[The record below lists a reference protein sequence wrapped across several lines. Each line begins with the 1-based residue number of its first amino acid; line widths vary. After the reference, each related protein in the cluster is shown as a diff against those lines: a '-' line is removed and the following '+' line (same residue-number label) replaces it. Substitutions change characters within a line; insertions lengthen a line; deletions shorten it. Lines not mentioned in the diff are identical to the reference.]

1 VALTTYIA
9 LLRAVNLGDQNR
21 VSMADLRAM
30 LEGLGYSNARTL
42 LASGNLV
49 FTGKEMEVSALERR
63 LEGEAARR
71 LGLRTP
77 IIVRTLP
84 EVSEALAHNPF
95 PRESEQD
102 PAHVV
107 VVFLRDEPSEAGWA
121 SLRAA
126 ATGPEVVRGWGRHAY
141 VYYAA
146 GIGNSRLTGAVVDRK
161 LGTVGTGRNWS
172 TVTKIAA
179 AASG

>member
-1 VALTTYIA
+1 MGRTTYIA
-9 LLRAVNLGDQNR
+9 LLRAVNLGDQKR
-21 VSMADLRAM
+21 VAMADLRA
-30 LEGLGYSNARTL
+30 LFEGLGYSNVRTL
-42 LASGNLV
+42 LASGNVV
-49 FTGKEMEVSALERR
+49 FTGKEMEVPGLERR
-63 LEGEAARR
+63 LQGEAARR
-71 LGLRTP
+71 LGLQTP
-77 IIVRTLP
+77 IIVRTAP
-84 EVSEALAHNPF
+84 ELSESIAHNPF

-107 VVFLRDEPSEAGWA
+107 VVFLRDAPSEAGWE

-126 ATGPEVVRGWGRHAY
+126 ATGPEVVRAWGRHAY

-146 GIGNSRLTGAVVDRK
+146 GIGNSRLTGALIDRQ